1 MNAAGLSTDVS
12 AITLWVLNRNGNE
25 VRCVV
30 DAAARGRWTPFE
42 RGTARMLVDGAVV
55 DRQVFSN
62 LNELLEV
69 TTNWGHRIAAVI
81 GG

>member
-1 MNAAGLSTDVS
+1 MNAAGLSSDVS
-12 AITLWVLNRNGNE
+12 SITLWVLHRNGNE

-30 DAAARGRWTPFE
+30 DAAARDRWTPFE

-55 DRQVFSN
+55 DRRVFTN
-62 LNELLEV
+62 LNELLEL
-69 TTNWGHRIAAVI
+69 TTDWGNRIAPVI

>member
-1 MNAAGLSTDVS
+1 MNIAGLSSDVS
-12 AITLWVLNRNGNE
+12 AITLWVLHRNGNE

-30 DAAARGRWTPFE
+30 DAASRGRRTPFE

-55 DRQVFSN
+55 DRRVFTN
-62 LNELLEV
+62 LNELLEL
-69 TTNWGHRIAAVI
+69 TTDWGNRMAPVI

>member
-1 MNAAGLSTDVS
+1 MNAAGLSHDVP
-12 AITLWVLNRNGNE
+12 AITLWVLHRNGNE

-30 DAAARGRWTPFE
+30 DTAARGRWLPFE

-55 DRQVFSN
+55 DRRVFTN
-62 LNELLEV
+62 LNELLEL
-69 TTNWGHRIAAVI
+69 TTDWGNRMAPVI